1 MKSGM
6 KKMNIKSQLYQYSS
20 QSSSLACVVI
30 EFIIISV
37 IIFHFTNF
45 LGGVVC
51 FLTLL
56 FLFSIP
62 IINSVIAFVLVLIWT
77 VIAFLC
83 SFKNLSISTT
93 IGITLLVFVFS
104 MGLHFGAKS
113 LAEC

>member
-6 KKMNIKSQLYQYSS
+6 RKMNIKSQLYEYSY
-20 QSSSLACVVI
+20 QSSSLGWVLM

-77 VIAFLC
+77 VTAFLC